1 MNSYNVTDYLD
12 IQELIYN
19 RNWRNVVFFSKQTF
33 QFIYLWQQ
41 TKRSKITEPIQK
53 HKNSWFIVE
62 DNTCVENGHCV
73 VIRREQNVTFRWRME
88 EKALNELP
96 TDYLSV
102 FPIKSALEEFK
113 EQYGQYITFADVI
126 ATQNKPK
133 IMIYMSRSHRDSAVL
148 LPELSPYIVHLQ
160 AGAAFTNKKLCA
172 NRDNQGENISNKNLI
187 YSEGTALYWIWRN
200 APSSDYIGLCHYR
213 RHIKLNED
221 DFYKLGNVDVVVT
234 LPTFEPQGLKNI
246 FTRFI
251 PREDVENLLAMIKQN
266 YPDYFAVAQ
275 RFSVSRFYIPC
286 NLFVM
291 RQAIFAAFSE
301 FVFNITFAIEDIYN
315 KRCIYRSDRYM
326 GYLIEWLLNIFLMN
340 HKDKYKICYTDMV
353 FYG

>member
-1 MNSYNVTDYLD
+1 MSKFQTLQSDMVAAMKAKDKPRKEAISAMIQTIKKMAIDEGHRDEITDEFADRMILK
-12 IQELIYN
+12 EL
-19 RNWRNVVFFSKQTF
+19 
-33 QFIYLWQQ
+33 
-41 TKRSKITEPIQK
+41 
-53 HKNSWFIVE
+53 
-62 DNTCVENGHCV
+62 
-73 VIRREQNVTFRWRME
+73 
-88 EKALNELP
+88 
-96 TDYLSV
+96 
-102 FPIKSALEEFK
+102 KSTK
-113 EQYGQYITFADVI
+113 EQIDTCPDSRAELKAEYQLKYDIMNEYAPKLMSADEIRTVLTEKFADVI